1 MNPQGE
7 APATPAT
14 PDPGTIQVSTAGPDG
29 AVVTTPTLPVGGQ
42 GPRPEV
48 PQGETRQEALGAG
61 TEGEETVW
69 TARYSYKNFVGRILL
84 RIGVTAAW
92 LLLLSYLGDREH
104 YPGQVDWRLFVWITG
119 AAVAIYWAT
128 LVWQMILGRLGH
140 FYELTNRRL
149 FIETGVFRRRR
160 DQMELLKVQ
169 DVYVRQQGLFH
180 RLMNLGTVVIESS
193 EERLPIHY
201 LAGVDEPNVVMDR
214 IWKYARTERDLRSV
228 KVDEV

>member
-1 MNPQGE
+1 MNPQSD
-7 APATPAT
+7 APAT

-29 AVVTTPTLPVGGQ
+29 AVITTPTLPVGGQ
-42 GPRPEV
+42 GPQAEV
-48 PQGETRQEALGAG
+48 PQGETQQEALGVG

-69 TARYSYKNFVGRILL
+69 TARYSFKNFVGRILL
-84 RIGVTAAW
+84 RILVTVGW
-92 LLLLSYLGDREH
+92 LLLLSYLGNREH
-104 YPGQVDWRLFVWITG
+104 YPGQLDWSLFVWITG
-119 AAVAIYWAT
+119 GAIALYWAT
-128 LVWQMILGRLGH
+128 LAWQITMGRLGH

-169 DVYVRQQGLFH
+169 DVYVKQQGLVH

-214 IWKYARTERDLRSV
+214 IWKYARTERDMRSV

>member
-1 MNPQGE
+1 MNPQSE
-7 APATPAT
+7 APAT
-14 PDPGTIQVSTAGPDG
+14 PDPGTIQVDTVGPEG
-29 AVVTTPTLPVGGQ
+29 AVVTAPAPPVGGQ
-42 GPRPEV
+42 GPQV
-48 PQGETRQEALGAG
+48 AAPQGETRQEALGVG

-69 TARYSYKNFVGRILL
+69 TARYSYKNFVGRSLL
-84 RIGVTAAW
+84 RALVTIVW
-92 LLLLSYLGDREH
+92 LVLLSYLGDSEH
-104 YPGQVDWRLFVWITG
+104 HPGRLDWSLFVWITG
-119 AAVAIYWAT
+119 AALALYWIT
-128 LVWQMILGRLGH
+128 LAWQITMGRLGH

-169 DVYVRQQGLFH
+169 DVYVKQQGLFH
-180 RLMNLGTVVIESS
+180 RLLNLGTVVIESS

-228 KVDEV
+228 KVDQV

>member
-1 MNPQGE
+1 MNPQSE
-7 APATPAT
+7 APAT
-14 PDPGTIQVSTAGPDG
+14 PDPGTIHVSTAGPNG
-29 AVVTTPTLPVGGQ
+29 VVATAQAPPVAGQ
-42 GPRPEV
+42 GPQAQA
-48 PQGETRQEALGAG
+48 PQGETQQEATGVG

-69 TARYSYKNFVGRILL
+69 TARYSFKNFVGRILL
-84 RIGVTAAW
+84 RIGVTAVW
-92 LLLLSYLGDREH
+92 LFLLSYLGNEDH
-104 YPGQVDWRLFVWITG
+104 YPGRVDWRIFVWITG
-119 AAVAIYWAT
+119 AAVAVYWI
-128 LVWQMILGRLGH
+128 LLIWQITMGRMGH

-169 DVYVRQQGLFH
+169 DVYVKQQGLFH

-193 EERLPIHY
+193 EARLPIHY

-214 IWKYARTERDLRSV
+214 IWKYARTERDMRSV